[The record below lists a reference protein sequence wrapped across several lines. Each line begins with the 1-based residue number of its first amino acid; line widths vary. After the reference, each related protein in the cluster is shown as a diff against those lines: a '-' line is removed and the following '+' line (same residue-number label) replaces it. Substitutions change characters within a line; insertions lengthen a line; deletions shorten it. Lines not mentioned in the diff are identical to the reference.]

1 MSTNKK
7 LEYIKLLDKLSE
19 TLGDSEEQSPDEIRE
34 EFHEEGFDIVSAET
48 KFLKFQEE
56 ISMAAKRQVLDEAGK
71 QRNRLENKINNIK
84 EKIKGWTKDQIMDR
98 FKDLST
104 SDPDLVVAYRN
115 LESKKDEDIKEILID
130 IELAQLMAENEG
142 EDLE

>member
-1 MSTNKK
+1 MSTNKN

-19 TLGDSEEQSPDEIRE
+19 TFGDSEGQSPDEIRE
-34 EFHEEGFDIVSAET
+34 ELNEEGFDIVSAET
-48 KFLKFQEE
+48 EFYKFQQE
-56 ISMAAKRQVLDEAGK
+56 ISMAAKRQVLDVAGK
-71 QRNRLENKINNIK
+71 QRNILESKINNIK

-98 FKDLST
+98 FKDLSIA
-104 SDPDLVVAYRN
+104 DPNLVVAYRD
-115 LESKKDEDIKEILID
+115 LESKKEEDIKEILID

>member
-19 TLGDSEEQSPDEIRE
+19 TLGDSEGQSPDEIRE

-71 QRNRLENKINNIK
+71 QRDILESKINNIK

>member
-1 MSTNKK
+1 MGTNKK
-7 LEYIKLLDKLSE
+7 LDYIKLLDKLSE
-19 TLGDSEEQSPDEIRE
+19 TFGDSEGQSPDEIRKE
-34 EFHEEGFDIVSAET
+34 LNEEGFDIISAET
-48 KFLKFQEE
+48 EFYKFQQE

-71 QRNRLENKINNIK
+71 QRNILESKINNIK

-98 FKDLST
+98 FKDLSIA
-104 SDPDLVVAYRN
+104 DPNLVVAYRD
-115 LESKKDEDIKEILID
+115 LESKKEEDIKEILID

>member
-1 MSTNKK
+1 MSANKN

-19 TLGDSEEQSPDEIRE
+19 TFGDSEGQSPDEIRE
-34 EFHEEGFDIVSAET
+34 ELNGEGFDIVFAET
-48 KFLKFQEE
+48 EFYKFQQE

-71 QRNRLENKINNIK
+71 QRNILESKINNIK

-104 SDPDLVVAYRN
+104 ADPDLVVAYRN
-115 LESKKDEDIKEILID
+115 LESKKDEDIKELLID
-130 IELAQLMAENEG
+130 IELAQLMVKNED

>member
-19 TLGDSEEQSPDEIRE
+19 TFGDSEGQSPDEIRE
-34 EFHEEGFDIVSAET
+34 ELNEEGFDIVSAET
-48 KFLKFQEE
+48 EFYKFQQE

-71 QRNRLENKINNIK
+71 QRNLLESKINNIK

-104 SDPDLVVAYRN
+104 FDPDLVVAYRD
-115 LESKKDEDIKEILID
+115 LESKKDEDIKELLID
-130 IELAQLMAENEG
+130 IEIAQLMAENEG